1 MTATELSPAPTE
13 LAAPDYI
20 ARAREVA
27 KVIEAEANNI
37 EEAATITR
45 PVYEALA
52 DAGLF
57 WILIPGAYGGG
68 GTDIVTAFKVIQ
80 EISAPTVPPAGHSW
94 PTSAARPSPPA
105 FMNSEG
111 GQEMFGG
118 GEQGDHRRHGGA
130 HRQGDPRRRRL
141 PGGQPVPVRQRLGPR
156 ELDRRRIRRRSDDNG
171 EPFSSTANRSAGSR
185 SCLATRSSSSGTGM
199 SWAWSAPAPRLRG
212 QDRFVPDKFTM
223 ETFATVPTQAEPVYQ
238 LGLLGIGVG
247 GHAPVALGLAQRA
260 LQEIA
265 GIVNNKIRPGY
276 DGPVGDSDLFQLD
289 FMRHEAK
296 FRAAQAYVYEVFGDA
311 EATAAQGIEIS
322 DEQRAGC
329 GRPPPGCRR

>member
-80 EISAPTVPPAGHSW
+80 EISRADGSTGWAFMANIC
-94 PTSAARPSPPA
+94 SAAVA
-105 FMNSEG
+105 AGFMNSEG

-118 GEQGDHRRHGGA
+118 EMYALFEELERIF
-130 HRQGDPRRRRL
+130 DP
-141 PGGQPVPVRQRLGPR
+141 
-156 ELDRRRIRRRSDDNG
+156 
-171 EPFSSTANRSAGSR
+171 
-185 SCLATRSSSSGTGM
+185 
-199 SWAWSAPAPRLRG
+199 
-212 QDRFVPDKFTM
+212 
-223 ETFATVPTQAEPVYQ
+223 
-238 LGLLGIGVG
+238 LGIFNPGKKTGVSFEEM
-247 GHAPVALGLAQRA
+247 AAR
-260 LQEIA
+260 I
-265 GIVNNKIRPGY
+265 
-276 DGPVGDSDLFQLD
+276 DT
-289 FMRHEAK
+289 AK
-296 FRAAQAYVYEVFGDA
+296 R
-311 EATAAQGIEIS
+311 
-322 DEQRAGC
+322 
-329 GRPPPGCRR
+329 